1 MVGCWLHLMGIWEY
15 SPVPDALECGHGA
28 WSRPRTSHTGAVTSH
43 ITGEWAVGSQVKM
56 DLWLFASFL
65 LTCFHLVLQIDI
77 DQVAKFKLCYWTSTT
92 QSSAPAYCS
101 LKINQKLSRRSLTFR
116 KAREQAVNVWQLP
129 KSFELCT
136 FHWLILTLVFIAC
149 CDNSHKSTF
158 LVYIES
164 SIKSGHQGSLDS
176 KWIYN

>member
-1 MVGCWLHLMGIWEY
+1 MGIFTCAGC
-15 SPVPDALECGHGA
+15 SGVRTRGLEPAQDQSHGGCHKPHYRGV
-28 WSRPRTSHTGAVTSH
+28 SSGVTSKN
-43 ITGEWAVGSQVKM
+43 GSLTLCFLSP
-56 DLWLFASFL
+56 DLH
-65 LTCFHLVLQIDI
+65 HLVLQIDI

>member
-1 MVGCWLHLMGIWEY
+1 MGIWEY

-28 WSRPRTSHTGAVTSH
+28 WCRPRTSHTGAVTSH

-65 LTCFHLVLQIDI
+65 LTCIISFS
-77 DQVAKFKLCYWTSTT
+77 KLTPTT